1 MAYSRNKKQE
11 NDKFYTKQEAVEMVL
26 SMVDISEF
34 DAVIEPSAGN
44 GSFSRLISHNML
56 ISLDIAPEAEGIS
69 MQDWLEFDPS
79 VITGMKVLV
88 IGNPPF
94 GNQGSLAMKFIKK
107 SVEIGAECIAFILP
121 KSFKKDSVKNK
132 VPARYWLEKEIDLEE
147 KSFTLNGS
155 DYDVPCV
162 FQIWRLGNSDREIK
176 VLKKETDLFEFVK
189 KDRPHDMAFRRVGF
203 YAGRHYV
210 ESQDK
215 SEQSHY
221 FIKSN
226 IEVSLLSDMLSSMEW
241 EHNNTAGPKSIG
253 KSELIEK
260 AESAYLKLSLIS

>member
-44 GSFSRLISHNML
+44 GSFSRLISHQRL

-69 MQDWLEFDPS
+69 KQDWLEFDPS
-79 VITGMKVLV
+79 EISGMKALV

-107 SVEIGAECIAFILP
+107 SAEIGAECIAFILP

-162 FQIWRLGNSDREIK
+162 FQIWRLGEGDREIK
-176 VLKKETDLFEFVK
+176 ALKRETALFEFVK
-189 KDRPHDMAFRRVGF
+189 KDKPHDIAFRRVGF
-203 YAGRHYV
+203 YAGRHYA

-226 IEVSLLSDMLSSMEW
+226 IEVSLLSDMLSSMQW

-260 AESAYLKLSLIS
+260 AEAAYLKFQIC